1 MGQKSNLLTLR
12 AANLQTNLLTDNSK
26 LFIYGFL
33 FLNAFEKLLRK
44 KNVLLV
50 NKELNFE
57 ANKGFLNC
65 SVFFKSVKLLDYQQ
79 IKATSAFLSSS
90 YLQSL
95 ITKYFALFT
104 TNVIYISFTNLNKD
118 VNPKAVRFYYHKIK
132 KFLNSLFIR
141 RFKLFIDF
149 LKMVSL
155 FEQKKIKTD
164 VLLFL
169 LGQIFKILPKR
180 KHNIF
185 LIFLKVLFTSLIN
198 NISTKNSILGIKF
211 IVNGRLKG
219 KPRSTS
225 AILLVGLVPVQS
237 LSKDIDF
244 AKLHVNT
251 ILGVFGFQLWVYRK

>member
-1 MGQKSNLLTLR
+1 LCH
-12 AANLQTNLLTDNSK
+12 
-26 LFIYGFL
+26 Y
-33 FLNAFEKLLRK
+33 
-44 KNVLLV
+44 
-50 NKELNFE
+50 
-57 ANKGFLNC
+57 
-65 SVFFKSVKLLDYQQ
+65 
-79 IKATSAFLSSS
+79 
-90 YLQSL
+90 
-95 ITKYFALFT
+95 
-104 TNVIYISFTNLNKD
+104 LNK
-118 VNPKAVRFYYHKIK
+118 
-132 KFLNSLFIR
+132 
-141 RFKLFIDF
+141 
-149 LKMVSL
+149 
-155 FEQKKIKTD
+155 KKIKTD

-198 NISTKNSILGIKF
+198 NVSTKNSILGLKF

-225 AILLVGLVPVQS
+225 AIILVGLVPVQS

>member
-1 MGQKSNLLTLR
+1 
-12 AANLQTNLLTDNSK
+12 
-26 LFIYGFL
+26 LF
-33 FLNAFEKLLRK
+33 
-44 KNVLLV
+44 V
-50 NKELNFE
+50 
-57 ANKGFLNC
+57 
-65 SVFFKSVKLLDYQQ
+65 
-79 IKATSAFLSSS
+79 
-90 YLQSL
+90 
-95 ITKYFALFT
+95 
-104 TNVIYISFTNLNKD
+104 
-118 VNPKAVRFYYHKIK
+118 
-132 KFLNSLFIR
+132 R

-149 LKMVSL
+149 LKIVSL
-155 FEQKKIKTD
+155 FEQKKVKTE

-198 NISTKNSILGIKF
+198 NVSTKNSILGLKF

-225 AILLVGLVPVQS
+225 AIILVGLVPVQS